1 VPPKIHKGEQ
11 RTPEWFQ
18 LRCGRLNGSRAGD
31 MLATIK
37 TGEAAARRNL
47 RVELCLERLLNKPLD
62 SDGYTNAA
70 MEWGVEQ
77 EPHALRRYEDAVL
90 GGTLNTLTKVSY
102 VADDLFM
109 AGCSPDALLEDGVIE
124 VKCLKQANHWS
135 ILREQKIPSKYLPQL
150 RHNMWVTRTRWV
162 DFISF
167 DPRFP
172 ENLQFYCERL
182 WRKDADIEGYEKQAA
197 LFLEECKKE
206 VEFMKMVE
214 HGHPKW

>member
-1 VPPKIHKGEQ
+1 
-11 RTPEWFQ
+11 
-18 LRCGRLNGSRAGD
+18 
-31 MLATIK
+31 
-37 TGEAAARRNL
+37 
-47 RVELCLERLLNKPLD
+47 
-62 SDGYTNAA
+62 
-70 MEWGVEQ
+70 
-77 EPHALRRYEDAVL
+77 
-90 GGTLNTLTKVSY
+90 
-102 VADDLFM
+102 M